1 MKNSAILGLFM
12 LVTAGS
18 SAVAE
23 DSKTIT
29 INASNFYIG
38 GGLGFNSLAGG
49 SGRGFQLLGGYEF
62 DFTLNGDILTSVELG
77 YMDSGNFDA
86 STFSPDAS
94 GRVSGK
100 ASGFWLSVVETV
112 PVSKNI
118 DALVRL
124 GFDFGDDNGLMVG
137 AGGAYNFNRSFAL
150 RTEYVVRDAVDSFQ
164 FNLLYN
170 F

>member
-1 MKNSAILGLFM
+1 MKRSVIFGLFM
-12 LVTAGS
+12 LASAGS
-18 SAVAE
+18 PAIAE
-23 DSKTIT
+23 ESKTIT

-38 GGLGFNSLAGG
+38 GGLGFNTLAGG

-62 DFTLNGDILTSVELG
+62 DFTLNGDILTSIELG
-77 YMDSGNFDA
+77 YMDSGNFSA
-86 STFSPDAS
+86 NTYSPDGS
-94 GRVSGK
+94 FKTSNK
-100 ASGFWLSVVETV
+100 ATGFWLSVVETV

-137 AGGAYNFNRSFAL
+137 AGGAYNFNRHFAL
-150 RTEYVVRDAVDSFQ
+150 RSEYVVRDAVNSFQ
-164 FNLLYN
+164 FNLLYS

>member
-1 MKNSAILGLFM
+1 MKRSAIFGLFM
-12 LVTAGS
+12 LVSAGS

-23 DSKTIT
+23 ESKTIT

-38 GGLGFNSLAGG
+38 GGMGFNTLAGG
-49 SGRGFQLLGGYEF
+49 SGTGFQILGGYEF
-62 DFTLNGDILTSVELG
+62 DFTLNGDILTAIELG
-77 YMDSGNFDA
+77 YMDSGSF
-86 STFSPDAS
+86 STNTYSPDGS
-94 GRVSGK
+94 FKTSSK
-100 ASGFWLSVVETV
+100 ATGVWLSVVETV

-137 AGGAYNFNRSFAL
+137 AGGAYNFNRHFAL
-150 RTEYVVRDAVDSFQ
+150 RTEYVVRDAVNSFQ

>member
-1 MKNSAILGLFM
+1 MKRSVIFGLFM
-12 LVTAGS
+12 LASAGS

-23 DSKTIT
+23 ESKTIT

-49 SGRGFQLLGGYEF
+49 TGQGFQILGGYEF
-62 DFTLNGDILTSVELG
+62 DFTLNGDILTAIELG

-86 STFSPDAS
+86 TTFSPDAS
-94 GRVSGK
+94 GRVSSK
-100 ASGFWLSVVETV
+100 ASGVWLNVVETV

-137 AGGAYNFNRSFAL
+137 AGGAYNFNRHFAL
-150 RTEYVVRDAVDSFQ
+150 RSEYVVRDAVNSFQ
-164 FNLLYN
+164 FNLLYS